1 MNIFIENT
9 KKYKFNYKTLGIMH
23 IYLFWGKKK
32 HALQITT
39 IFLFD
44 KNKYTDKIQ
53 NKKIH
58 LKIGITPLL
67 MAER

>member
-9 KKYKFNYKTLGIMH
+9 KKYKFNYKIFGIMH
-23 IYLFWGKKK
+23 IYLFRKKD
-32 HALQITT
+32 ALQITT

>member
-1 MNIFIENT
+1 
-9 KKYKFNYKTLGIMH
+9 MH
-23 IYLFWGKKK
+23 IYLFRKKD
-32 HALQITT
+32 ALQITT

>member
-44 KNKYTDKIQ
+44 KNKYTNKI
-53 NKKIH
+53 
-58 LKIGITPLL
+58 
-67 MAER
+67 